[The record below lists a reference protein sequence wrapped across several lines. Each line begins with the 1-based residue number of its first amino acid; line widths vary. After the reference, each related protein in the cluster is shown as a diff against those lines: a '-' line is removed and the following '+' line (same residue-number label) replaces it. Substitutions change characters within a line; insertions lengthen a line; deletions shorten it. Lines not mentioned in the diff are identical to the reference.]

1 MTWGDWVFYIVCGV
15 ALIACI
21 IIAIVNLVKKN
32 KAQGKA
38 TSISDI
44 FNVIMK
50 TLLPAMELADTTD
63 MTAQSKKTFVKSQVM
78 LACNS
83 AGIGYDDQF
92 VDEITERFIA
102 FSKRVNGRE
111 KDNGTESDA
120 AGGTSEPAGTDAAI

>member
-1 MTWGDWVFYIVCGV
+1 MTWSDWVFYIVCGV

-63 MTAQSKKTFVKSQVM
+63 MTAQSKKTFV
-78 LACNS
+78 
-83 AGIGYDDQF
+83 
-92 VDEITERFIA
+92 
-102 FSKRVNGRE
+102 
-111 KDNGTESDA
+111 
-120 AGGTSEPAGTDAAI
+120 